1 MKADDS
7 DPMRRWQSISEWYVE
22 FAAMSG
28 WEFLHPM
35 VALTAWAGKQP
46 FASQLYPG
54 TSHEYLCVHLLPGY
68 NPDQPF
74 FSCGVGSD
82 GQFRCELWA
91 RVSQSACR
99 KSVPIDQAQSLFVE
113 FVSKLVGA

>member
-7 DPMRRWQSISEWYVE
+7 DPMRRWQSISDWYVE

-54 TSHEYLCVHLLPGY
+54 TSHEYLCVNLLPGCRTGSF
-68 NPDQPF
+68 DA
-74 FSCGVGSD
+74 SCGPEYRRAYVGNRFQSTRLS
-82 GQFRCELWA
+82 RC
-91 RVSQSACR
+91 
-99 KSVPIDQAQSLFVE
+99 SLN
-113 FVSKLVGA
+113 L